1 MSADSCKYT
10 WRAVTANSIH
20 NDWGSQDPW
29 PEESHNPYT
38 PFAVKQC
45 HCKPDAIKKKGT
57 LNFFFG
63 LLPILLKWVKTFRYT
78 RTSCT
83 TPNTSVYAKN
93 LDHIYINTM

>member
-45 HCKPDAIKKKGT
+45 HCKPDALKKKGT
-57 LNFFFG
+57 LNFFLDFANTE
-63 LLPILLKWVKTFRYT
+63 TFEV
-78 RTSCT
+78 SGKFFVLC
-83 TPNTSVYAKN
+83 
-93 LDHIYINTM
+93 

>member
-45 HCKPDAIKKKGT
+45 HCKPDAIIKKGT
-57 LNFFFG
+57 LNFFF
-63 LLPILLKWVKTFRYT
+63 TFT
-78 RTSCT
+78 ESFEVGG
-83 TPNTSVYAKN
+83 NF
-93 LDHIYINTM
+93 